1 MDWKIY
7 FDAHAKLWFLFCRW
21 DLSSPWSNEIN
32 CSHEIKRYLLLER
45 KVMTNLDS
53 ILKIRDITL
62 PTKVS
67 LVKAMIFPVV
77 MHGCGELDY
86 KERWALKNWCFW
98 SVVLENTLESPL
110 DCKKIKSVHPTGYQ
124 FWIFIGRTDADA
136 ETLTLCPPDAKNWLT
151 WKTLMLG
158 KIEGG
163 RRGQQK
169 MRWLDGITD
178 SVDMSLSKLM
188 LSKSRRWW

>member
-110 DCKKIKSVHPTGYQ
+110 DCKKIKSVHPTGNQ
-124 FWIFIGRTDADA
+124 FWIFIGRTDADT

-151 WKTLMLG
+151 WKDPDAR
-158 KIEGG
+158 KDW
-163 RRGQQK
+163 
-169 MRWLDGITD
+169 RWEKGATEDEMVGWHHRF
-178 SVDMSLSKLM
+178 SGHEFE
-188 LSKSRRWW
+188 